1 MYEILFNLILFG
13 MSIEV
18 YKPIENIEEKKD
30 NKVKKEFFDFEN
42 LDGPLKKLLYNE
54 GKNSTYEQRQEKFNE
69 LLDDKIEELELEKN
83 REIWLVIDGFKW
95 KLKSILSILEDTW
108 KKLLN
113 ENKEG
118 EKIGKNDWNK
128 IETPIMSAKYW
139 EYKDIVENMSFKNK
153 DIVIELINNHEV
165 LPEMEIWEK
174 KWDNSKYMNILKD
187 TGKDL
192 LNINREED
200 GRKNI
205 DKDMEVMFKN
215 YLYANVQTYNSS
227 GLTSS
232 SQLEDSFKK
241 NSLESLD
248 QIKTGE
254 EKTLGTI
261 DPNKK
266 YFSAWNIKIVWSKL
280 IYMWSD
286 KPGREEITLV
296 VMDPEKK
303 EVSKIVFVID
313 ILDVS
318 IENTPENVSGLE
330 TNV

>member
-54 GKNSTYEQRQEKFNE
+54 DKNSTYEQRQKEFDNFLNDEIEK
-69 LLDDKIEELELEKN
+69 LKLEKD
-83 REIWLVIDGFKW
+83 REIWFAIDGCKW
-95 KLKSILSILEDTW
+95 KLDWFKKIAKDTLEEL
-108 KKLLN
+108 KN
-113 ENKEG
+113 RNKGGDE
-118 EKIGKNDWNK
+118 NDWNK
-128 IETPIMSAKYW
+128 LETPILSEKYW
-139 EYKDIVENMSFKNK
+139 KYNDIVDNMSFKNK
-153 DIVIELINNHEV
+153 DIVVELINNHEV

-286 KPGREEITLV
+286 KPGKEEITLV